1 MPLYDSLAAVT
12 AVPLWLILAFQPE
25 VTFWFPAYD
34 HLTAQEDL
42 AAPLLV
48 TVTAAVKPVSH
59 WFCTL

>member
-1 MPLYDSLAAVT
+1 MTSA
-12 AVPLWLILAFQPE
+12 PLWLTFAFQPL

-34 HLTAQEDL
+34 HFTDQLLL
-42 AAPLLV
+42 AALLLV